1 MSRVQKGERVAIQ
14 EFHPTDRR
22 INAIHTGTVK
32 KPGANGAQ
40 VQFDDR
46 VKFPKEVWVVDSRLH
61 FVVREGDTEHAPILS
76 KTRPPRNFASS
87 ISKQQIEPKTEEHM
101 ANKSIT
107 NNGDALDRLMSSGI
121 DPLRLWE
128 DLGAR
133 IAGSMTQ
140 ELAAAKADVAKATEE
155 KAIADKLVN
164 DAMVSL
170 RNAETMA
177 TAAKQQLHDAV
188 GRLEEVETKMGRLQA
203 AR

>member
-22 INAIHTGTVK
+22 ISAIHTGVVK
-32 KPGANGAQ
+32 KAGANGAQ

-46 VKFPKEVWVVDSRLH
+46 VKFPREVWVVDSRLH

-76 KTRPPRNFASS
+76 KTRAPRSFASS
-87 ISKQQIEPKTEEHM
+87 IAKQQIEPKTEEPM
-101 ANKSIT
+101 ANKPSAM
-107 NNGDALDRLMSSGI
+107 NGDALDRLMNSGI
-121 DPLRLWE
+121 DPLKLWE
-128 DLGAR
+128 DLGTR

-140 ELAAAKADVAKATEE
+140 ELASAKADVAKATEE
-155 KAIADKLVN
+155 KVIADKLVN

-177 TAAKQQLHDAV
+177 TAARQQLYDAEN
-188 GRLEEVETKMGRLQA
+188 RLADVETKMDRLRA
-203 AR
+203 VR